1 MVVELKSCSNPEGS
15 FGGSLISPDD
25 DVVSNGIEKSFVFLV
40 NVPLPS
46 TVLVD

>member
-15 FGGSLISPDD
+15 FGGSLISPD